1 MIVLVAEIR
10 PLVNKLPDVVLP
22 VALKVVAEIT
32 LAPVILPLVPVDI
45 ILPPV
50 MFPVAEINPPVKMLP
65 DVVLPVTD
73 VDVPVIIPPTVEAA
87 VIVPVVLIVP
97 VVAIAFVV
105 LLKVNPADPPN
116 TPLLLYCIC
125 VLAPPGVPP
134 PPPPV
139 NAVPLA

>member
-50 MFPVAEINPPVKMLP
+50 MLPVADINPPVRILPPVMLP
-65 DVVLPVTD
+65 AVT
-73 VDVPVIIPPTVEAA
+73 
-87 VIVPVVLIVP
+87 VPVVDITFDP
-97 VVAIAFVV
+97 SVAR
-105 LLKVNPADPPN
+105 
-116 TPLLLYCIC
+116 
-125 VLAPPGVPP
+125 LALV
-134 PPPPV
+134 
-139 NAVPLA
+139 